1 MKTGQQKS
9 RGFFIYL
16 GFIFCFILSN
26 FAFSQA
32 TLPVSRTSWG
42 TAPTGW
48 TESMGAY
55 YSTSFACSGSNGGK
69 FDASAQYS
77 TVNFNASP
85 NQLSFVVKSNSATTS
100 SLLVE
105 ESANG
110 STWSTIINLSGSTD
124 LPTTCTTKGTY
135 SLSSTSRYVR
145 WTFTKGSSNLTIDDI
160 SITAA
165 AASSPTISTTGT
177 LSSLSTTYGTA
188 SSTSN
193 FTISGTLLT
202 NDVLITPPAGFEVS
216 KTAGGASGFAST
228 QTLTQ
233 VSGTV
238 ASTTIYI
245 RLAAATTVGTY
256 SGNVV
261 LTSSGA
267 TTVNVATASST
278 VTTKSLT
285 ITGLSGSNKTY
296 DGTTSVTMSGTAAY
310 SGLMNSESFTVSDVV
325 TWAFPNV
332 NVGTNKTLTRSG
344 SFTVPSSNYSIT
356 QPTLTASITAVAL
369 TVSSPSANNKTY
381 DGTTSA
387 VITGTL
393 NGIISPDVVTLTGT
407 GTFSTANVGTGI
419 SVTSTSTLGGANTGN
434 YTLTQPTGITAN
446 ITQASQTITFGA
458 LASKT
463 TSDAAFTL
471 TGSAS
476 SGLTITY
483 SSSNSL
489 VATVSGNTV
498 TIVGAGSTVITA
510 SQSGNSNYSAA
521 TNVTQTLTVTQ
532 GSAPTDYYRSLNTT
546 GNWNTAS
553 AWQSSVDNSS
563 WITATLVPTS
573 SANLIT
579 IQTGHTITINADA
592 TASTLLINGTLSFDG
607 NSSRSFDV
615 SGDISISSTGTFNA
629 PNSSGYA
636 YLTTTGNIVNNNVLD
651 FYTNGSCD
659 VTFNKNGNQTIS
671 GTGGTTKF
679 NVMTVNMGTSSSNIL
694 EIMPTNFFTN
704 TEFLHYS
711 ANTANELINGTIK
724 FSGTYT
730 YSNQIFYT
738 GKSHEILPTC
748 GFWLN
753 NPNVTITASGDS
765 WDVSGFLRITQGTMN
780 IGNST
785 GNSLR
790 TKGSAAIIIVEGG
803 NLNVAGRISPT
814 TAGSNTYS
822 YTQSGG
828 SVVLNIYGSAS
839 GSLAAFDMSSNSS
852 IFNMSGGTIIIRN
865 KTSNSKDYYN
875 ISGSYN
881 VTGGTIQFGDASTSN
896 SQVFT
901 ISSSADMP
909 NVIISNATSQSTKPT
924 VKLASN
930 INIIGSLT
938 IMSGTTLDASYN
950 SGTTSYDLTIKGNWS
965 NSGTFTNRSKTVTF
979 SGSTSQDISGSTET
993 NFYNMTVNNPSGVT
1007 ITQGPLI
1014 SNLLTFTSGNIIASS
1029 ISEPIIIETS
1039 GSVTGQADTKCVVGY
1054 CKKNTNSTSKFTFPV
1069 GTTTKYRPAAVTP
1082 SSSNATSWNVKYFNS
1097 SYSDLTLLDITS
1109 VSNVEYWTIDRSGAS
1124 PSNSTV
1130 ELSWDASSNIT
1141 SLTNLVVA
1149 HYNGADWESAGN
1161 SSSSGTTSAG
1171 FVSSTSAWSAY
1182 SPFTL
1187 SVNSSIALP
1196 IELIS
1201 FNAKK
1206 HEDNVQIYWETATE
1220 INNDYFIVERSF
1232 DGVHFSPIS
1241 RINGAGNSTHIINY
1255 SIEDQDY
1262 VNGINYYR
1270 LTQVDFNGDETISK
1284 IVAVDMTKR
1293 NGTVIK
1299 VINTLGQEVN
1309 ENYSG
1314 IVFDVYSD
1322 GTSVRRIQ

>member
-9 RGFFIYL
+9 RGFIIYL
-16 GFIFCFILSN
+16 GYIFCFILSN

-32 TLPVSRTSWG
+32 TLPVSRSSWG

-48 TESMGAY
+48 TESMGTY

-135 SLSSTSRYVR
+135 SLSSTSRYIR
-145 WTFTKGSSNLTIDDI
+145 WTFTKGSSNLTIDDV

-165 AASSPTISTTGT
+165 AATSPTILTTGT
-177 LSSLSTTYGTA
+177 LSALSTTYGTA

-193 FTISGTLLT
+193 FTVSGSLLT

-233 VSGTV
+233 LSGTV

-245 RLAAATTVGTY
+245 RLAVATAVGTY

-267 TTVNVATASST
+267 TTVNVATASSN
-278 VTTKSLT
+278 VSKKALT
-285 ITGLSGSNKTY
+285 ISGLSGTSKTY
-296 DGTTSVTMSGTAAY
+296 DGTTSVVMTGTAAY
-310 SGLMNSESFTVSDVV
+310 SGLMNSESFTVSDFV

-369 TVSSPSANNKTY
+369 TVSSASANNKIY
-381 DGTTSA
+381 NGTTNA
-387 VITGTL
+387 TITGTL

-407 GTFSTANVGTGI
+407 GTFASANVGTGI
-419 SVTSTSTLGGANTGN
+419 SVTSTSTLGGANSGN
-434 YTLTQPTGITAN
+434 YTLTQPTGLSAN

-483 SSSNSL
+483 TSSNPL

-521 TNVTQTLTVTQ
+521 TNVNQTLIVTQ

-553 AWQSSVDNSS
+553 AWQSSADNSS
-563 WITATLVPTS
+563 WITATLVPTN

-579 IQTGHTITINADA
+579 IQLGHTITINADA

-629 PNSSGYA
+629 PNSAGYA

-679 NVMTVNMGTSSSNIL
+679 NVMTVDMGTSSANIL
-694 EIMPTNFFTN
+694 EIMPTNFSTN

-711 ANTANELINGTIK
+711 ANTANELLNGTIK

-738 GKSHEILPTC
+738 GKSHEILSTC

-765 WDVSGFLRITQGTMN
+765 WDVSGYLKITQGTMN

-790 TKGSAAIIIVEGG
+790 TKGSSARIIIEGG
-803 NLNVAGRISPT
+803 NLNVAGRIAPT
-814 TAGSNTYS
+814 SAGANPYT

-828 SVVLNIYGSAS
+828 VVLLNIYGSAS
-839 GSLAAFDMSSNSS
+839 GSIAAFDMSSNSS
-852 IFNMSGGTIIIRN
+852 TFNMSGGTIIIRN

-875 ISGSYN
+875 ISGTYN
-881 VTGGTIQFGDASTSN
+881 VSGGTIQFGDASTSN

-924 VKLASN
+924 VRLASN

-938 IMSGTTLDASYN
+938 IMSGTTLDASFN
-950 SGTTSYDLTIKGNWS
+950 SGTSNYDIALSGNWS

-979 SGSTSQDISGSTET
+979 NGSTNQSITGSATTTFYNLTNSNSSTGLTLNRGIVVTNNLNMSGATADVFLNGYNIDLSSTGTIVGESNTDRIYGPTGLITTTLAINNPNAFNVGGMGVMLTSSADFGTTTISRGHAVQNVEGNESIQRYFIISPTNNTGLAATLLFNYFDNELNGLGASESSFKLWRSTDAGSTW
-993 NFYNMTVNNPSGVT
+993 VVKS
-1007 ITQGPLI
+1007 
-1014 SNLLTFTSGNIIASS
+1014 SNENTSA
-1029 ISEPIIIETS
+1029 
-1039 GSVTGQADTKCVVGY
+1039 
-1054 CKKNTNSTSKFTFPV
+1054 NTNSF
-1069 GTTTKYRPAAVTP
+1069 
-1082 SSSNATSWNVKYFNS
+1082 SNIDAFSW
-1097 SYSDLTLLDITS
+1097 
-1109 VSNVEYWTIDRSGAS
+1109 WTIA
-1124 PSNSTV
+1124 V
-1130 ELSWDASSNIT
+1130 EAAI
-1141 SLTNLVVA
+1141 
-1149 HYNGADWESAGN
+1149 
-1161 SSSSGTTSAG
+1161 
-1171 FVSSTSAWSAY
+1171 
-1182 SPFTL
+1182 P
-1187 SVNSSIALP
+1187 LP
-1196 IELIS
+1196 IELIK
-1201 FNAKK
+1201 FEAKSK
-1206 HEDNVQIYWETATE
+1206 VDNVLVSWATATE
-1220 INNDYFIVERSF
+1220 LNNDYFVIERSF
-1232 DGVHFSPIS
+1232 DGYHFSPIA
-1241 RINGAGNSTHIINY
+1241 RVNGAGNSTHIINY

-1270 LTQVDFNGDETISK
+1270 LTQIDYNGEETK
-1284 IVAVDMTKR
+1284 TQIVAVDMTKLS
-1293 NGTVIK
+1293 GEIIK
-1299 VINTLGQEVN
+1299 VINTIGQEVN
-1309 ENYSG
+1309 ESYSG

>member
-1 MKTGQQKS
+1 MKTGQK
-9 RGFFIYL
+9 RNY
-16 GFIFCFILSN
+16 FIFFLLFFFSSIN
-26 FAFSQA
+26 FY
-32 TLPVSRTSWG
+32 TLNAQTSLPITRTSWG
-42 TAPTGW
+42 TTPTGW
-48 TESMGAY
+48 TESMGTY
-55 YSTSFACSGSNGGK
+55 YSTTFACSGSNGGK

-77 TVNFNASP
+77 TVNFNSSP
-85 NQLSFVVKSNSATTS
+85 NQLSFVVKSNSSTTS

-105 ESANG
+105 ESSNG
-110 STWSTIINLSGSTD
+110 SSWTTVISLSGATD
-124 LPTTCTTKGTY
+124 LPTSCTTKGTY
-135 SLSSTSRYVR
+135 SLSSASRYVR
-145 WTFTKGSSNLTIDDI
+145 WTFTKGSSNLTIDDV

-165 AASSPTISTTGT
+165 ASSSPTISKTGT
-177 LSSLSTTYGTA
+177 LTALSTTYGTA
-188 SSTSN
+188 SSTAS
-193 FTISGTLLT
+193 FTVSGSSLT
-202 NDVLITPPAGFEVS
+202 NDILITPPAGFEVS
-216 KTAGGASGFAST
+216 KTVGGASGFAST
-228 QTLTQ
+228 QTLAQ
-233 VSGTV
+233 SSGTV
-238 ASTTIYI
+238 NSTTIYI
-245 RLAAATTVGTY
+245 RLAAATAFGSY
-256 SGNVV
+256 SGDVA

-267 TTVNVATASST
+267 TTVNLATASST
-278 VTTKSLT
+278 VSKKALT
-285 ITGLSGSNKTY
+285 ITGLSGTSKTY
-296 DGTTSVTMSGTAAY
+296 DRTTSVVVTGTATY
-310 SGLMNSESFTVSDVV
+310 SGLVNSESFSVTDAV
-325 TWAFPNV
+325 TWAFPNAT
-332 NVGTNKTLTRSG
+332 VGSNKTLTQTG

-356 QPTLTASITAVAL
+356 QPTVTASITGLSL
-369 TVSSPSANNKTY
+369 TLTSASANNKTY

-393 NGIISPDVVTLTGT
+393 NGIISPDVVTLSGT
-407 GTFSTANVGTGI
+407 GTFASANVANGI
-419 SVTSTSTLGGANTGN
+419 SVTSTSTLGGANSGN
-434 YTLTQPTGITAN
+434 YTLTQPTGLSAN

-476 SGLTITY
+476 SGLTVTY
-483 SSSNSL
+483 SSSNPS
-489 VATVSGNTV
+489 VATVSGTTV
-498 TIVGAGSTVITA
+498 TIVGAGTTTITA
-510 SQSGNSNYSAA
+510 SQSGSTNYSAA
-521 TNVTQTLTVTQ
+521 SNVAQSFIVTQS
-532 GSAPTDYYRSLNTT
+532 SAPTDYYRSLNTT
-546 GNWNTAS
+546 GNWNSAS
-553 AWQSSVDNSS
+553 AWQSSADNTS

-573 SANLIT
+573 AANLIT

-592 TASTLLINGTLSFDG
+592 SASTILINGTLSFDG
-607 NSSRSFDV
+607 NSSRNFNV
-615 SGDISISSTGTFNA
+615 TGDISISSTGTFNA

-679 NVMTVNMGTSSSNIL
+679 NVMTVDMGTSSANIL
-694 EIMPTNFFTN
+694 EIMPTNFSTN

-738 GKSHEILPTC
+738 GKSHEILSTC

-765 WDVSGFLRITQGTMN
+765 WDVSGYLKITQGTMN

-790 TKGSAAIIIVEGG
+790 TKGNSAIIIIEGG
-803 NLNVAGRISPT
+803 NLNIAGRIAPT
-814 TAGSNTYS
+814 TAGANPYT

-828 SVVLNIYGSAS
+828 VVLLNIYGSAS
-839 GSLAAFDMSSNSS
+839 GSIAAFDMSSNSS
-852 IFNMSGGTIIIRN
+852 TFNMSGGTIVIRN

-875 ISGSYN
+875 IAGTYN

-909 NVIISNATSQSTKPT
+909 NIIVSNATSQSTKPT

-950 SGTTSYDLTIKGNWS
+950 SGTTSYDIALSGTWS

-979 SGSTSQDISGSTET
+979 SGSTSQDINGSTET
-993 NFYNMTVNNPSGVT
+993 NFYNMTVNNSSGVT

-1069 GTTTKYRPAAVTP
+1069 GTSTKYRPASVTP
-1082 SSSNATSWNVKYFNS
+1082 TTASATSWNVKYFNS

-1149 HYNGADWESAGN
+1149 HYNGTDWESAGN
-1161 SSSSGTTSAG
+1161 SSSSGTTSSG
-1171 FVSSTSAWSAY
+1171 FVSSTSSWSAY

-1206 HEDNVQIYWETATE
+1206 HEDNVQIYWETASE

-1270 LTQVDFNGDETISK
+1270 LTQVDFNGDESISK

-1293 NGTVIK
+1293 MGTVIK

-1322 GTSVRRIQ
+1322 GTSIRRIQ